1 MKKKVFLEKDC
12 KKLLFIV
19 NPVAGRKL
27 YKKVFP
33 EMIQEFMEAG
43 YLVTTYLTQSP
54 SDAERYAAL
63 CGADYDRVVCLGGD
77 GTFAQAVAGLKQ
89 CGKDMPVGYIP
100 AGSSNDFGAL
110 HGLSTDLVTAAHDA
124 VTGGVKAVDCG
135 TFNDKLFIYV
145 AAFGAF
151 VATSYVT
158 PQDLKN
164 ALGRPAYFLDVMREL
179 PRIKAEHMKVTA
191 NGQTFEGNY
200 IFGAITNNTSV
211 SGVVSLPEGTVVT
224 DDGEFEVVLIENLK
238 TLPELGDTVYSVLS
252 GDFISKNI
260 TFFHASELTIEA
272 DNPIDWTLDGEYHQG
287 PKRHR
292 LLYLLPII
300 SFSAPPG
307 PARPQG
313 GCRPG

>member
-12 KKLLFIV
+12 KRLLFIV

-77 GTFAQAVAGLKQ
+77 GTFAQVVAGLKQ

-110 HGLSTDLVTAAHDA
+110 HGLSTDLITAAHDA

-287 PKRHR
+287 DLVVKIENHKQSLKVYVPEAAAPEEP
-292 LLYLLPII
+292 LP
-300 SFSAPPG
+300 
-307 PARPQG
+307 
-313 GCRPG
+313 

>member
-77 GTFAQAVAGLKQ
+77 GTFAQVVAGLKQ

-287 PKRHR
+287 DLVVKIENHKQSLKVYVPEAAAPEEP
-292 LLYLLPII
+292 LP
-300 SFSAPPG
+300 
-307 PARPQG
+307 
-313 GCRPG
+313 

>member
-1 MKKKVFLEKDC
+1 MKKKVFLEKDS

-77 GTFAQAVAGLKQ
+77 GTFAQVISGLMQ
-89 CGKDMPVGYIP
+89 CGKDMPVGYVP

-110 HGLSTDLVTAAHDA
+110 HGLSADMVTAARDA
-124 VTGGVKAVDCG
+124 VNGREKAVDSG
-135 TFNDKLFIYV
+135 TFNDKRFVYV

-179 PRIKAEHMKVTA
+179 PRIKAEHLKVTA
-191 NGQTFEGNY
+191 NGQTYEGNY
-200 IFGAITNNTSV
+200 IFGAITNNVSV
-211 SGVVSLPEGTVVT
+211 SGVVSLPEGAVVT
-224 DDGEFEVVLIENLK
+224 DDGKFEVVLIENLT
-238 TLPELGDTVYSVLS
+238 TLPELSDTVYSVLS
-252 GDFISKNI
+252 GDFISKQI

-272 DNPIDWTLDGEYHQG
+272 DNPMDWTLDGEYHRGDTVVKILNHKQSLKVYV
-287 PKRHR
+287 PEAAAPEEP
-292 LLYLLPII
+292 LP
-300 SFSAPPG
+300 
-307 PARPQG
+307 
-313 GCRPG
+313 

>member
-77 GTFAQAVAGLKQ
+77 GTFAQVVAGLKQ

-224 DDGEFEVVLIENLK
+224 VDGEFEVVLIENLK
-238 TLPELGDTVYSVLS
+238 TLPELSDTVYSVLS

-287 PKRHR
+287 DLVVKIENHKQSLKVYVPEAAAPGEP
-292 LLYLLPII
+292 LP
-300 SFSAPPG
+300 
-307 PARPQG
+307 
-313 GCRPG
+313 

>member
-77 GTFAQAVAGLKQ
+77 GTFAQVVAGLKQ

-200 IFGAITNNTSV
+200 IFGAVTNNVTV
-211 SGVVSLPEGTVVT
+211 SGVISLPEGSVVT
-224 DDGEFEVVLIENLK
+224 DDGKFEVVLIENLK

-287 PKRHR
+287 DLVVKIENHKQSLKVYVPEAAAPEEP
-292 LLYLLPII
+292 LP
-300 SFSAPPG
+300 
-307 PARPQG
+307 
-313 GCRPG
+313 

>member
-12 KKLLFIV
+12 KRLLFIV

-77 GTFAQAVAGLKQ
+77 GTFAQVVAGLKQ

-191 NGQTFEGNY
+191 NGQTYEGDY
-200 IFGAITNNTSV
+200 IFGAVTNNTSV

-224 DDGEFEVVLIENLK
+224 NDGEFEVVLIENLK

-287 PKRHR
+287 DLVVKIENHKQSLKVYVPEAAAPGEP
-292 LLYLLPII
+292 LP
-300 SFSAPPG
+300 
-307 PARPQG
+307 
-313 GCRPG
+313 

>member
-1 MKKKVFLEKDC
+1 MKQKVFLDRDS

-27 YKKVFP
+27 YKKYFP
-33 EMIQEFMEAG
+33 EMIQQFMEAG

-77 GTFAQAVAGLKQ
+77 GTFAQVISGIKQ
-89 CGKDMPVGYIP
+89 CGKDMAVGYIP
-100 AGSSNDFGAL
+100 AGSSNDFGSL
-110 HGLSTDLVTAAHDA
+110 HGLSADLVTAAHDA
-124 VTGGVKAVDCG
+124 VTGQVKAVDMG
-135 TFNDKLFIYV
+135 TFNDRFFVYV

-164 ALGRPAYFLDVMREL
+164 ALGRPAYFLDVVREL
-179 PRIKAEHMKVTA
+179 PRIKAEHLKVTA

-200 IFGAITNNTSV
+200 IFGAITNNTNV

-224 DDGEFEVVLIENLK
+224 DDGEFEVVLIESLT
-238 TLPELGDTVYSVLS
+238 TLPELSDAVYSVLS
-252 GDFISKNI
+252 GDFISQQI
-260 TFFHASELTIEA
+260 TFLHASEITIEA
-272 DNPIDWTLDGEYHQG
+272 NNPMDWTLDGEYHG
-287 PKRHR
+287 GDR
-292 LLYLLPII
+292 LVKIVNHKQALHVYVPEANAPEEPLP
-300 SFSAPPG
+300 
-307 PARPQG
+307 
-313 GCRPG
+313 

>member
-1 MKKKVFLEKDC
+1 MKKKVRLDKDS

-27 YKKVFP
+27 YKRYFP
-33 EMIQEFMEAG
+33 EMIQQFMEAG

-54 SDAERYAAL
+54 DDAERYAAL

-77 GTFAQAVAGLKQ
+77 GTFAQVVSGLKH
-89 CGKDMPVGYIP
+89 CGRDVAVGYIP

-110 HGLSTDLVTAAHDA
+110 HHLSSDLVAAAHDA
-124 VTGGVKAVDCG
+124 VTGREKAVDSG
-135 TFNDKLFIYV
+135 TFNDKPFVYV

-151 VATSYVT
+151 IATSYAT

-179 PRIKAEHMKVTA
+179 PRIKAEHMKITA

-224 DDGEFEVVLIENLK
+224 DDGRFEVVLIENLK
-238 TLPELGDTVYSVLS
+238 TLPELSDAVYSVLS
-252 GDFISKNI
+252 GDFISKQI

-272 DNPIDWTLDGEYHQG
+272 DRPIDWTLDGEYHPGGTLVKIVNHKQSLRVYVPEEG
-287 PKRHR
+287 APEEP
-292 LLYLLPII
+292 LP
-300 SFSAPPG
+300 
-307 PARPQG
+307 
-313 GCRPG
+313 

>member
-1 MKKKVFLEKDC
+1 MKKKVFLEKDS

-19 NPVAGRKL
+19 NPVAGRKA
-27 YKKVFP
+27 YKKYFP
-33 EMIQEFMEAG
+33 EMIQAFMEAG

-77 GTFAQAVAGLKQ
+77 GTFAQVVSGLGH
-89 CGKDMPVGYIP
+89 CGKDMPLGYIP

-110 HGLSTDLVTAAHDA
+110 HGLSTDMVTAARDA
-124 VTGGVKAVDCG
+124 VTGHVKAVDSG
-135 TFNDKLFIYV
+135 TFNERLFVYV

-164 ALGRPAYFLDVMREL
+164 ALGRPAYFLDVLREL

-191 NGQTFEGNY
+191 NGRTFEGDY

-224 DDGEFEVVLIENLK
+224 DDGMFEVVLIENLT
-238 TLPELGDTVYSVLS
+238 TLPELSDTVYSVLT
-252 GDFISKNI
+252 GDFISKNV

-272 DNPIDWTLDGEYHQG
+272 DNPIDWTLDGEYHRAGLTVKIENHKQSLKVYVPEAG
-287 PKRHR
+287 APEEP
-292 LLYLLPII
+292 LP
-300 SFSAPPG
+300 
-307 PARPQG
+307 
-313 GCRPG
+313 

>member
-1 MKKKVFLEKDC
+1 MKQKVFLDRDS

-27 YKKVFP
+27 YKKYFP
-33 EMIQEFMEAG
+33 EMIQAFMEAG
-43 YLVTTYLTQSP
+43 YLVTTYLTQSH

-77 GTFAQAVAGLKQ
+77 GTFAQVISGIKQ
-89 CGKDMPVGYIP
+89 CGKDMAVGYIP

-110 HGLSTDLVTAAHDA
+110 HGLSTDLVAAAHDA
-124 VTGGVKAVDCG
+124 VRGHVKQVDCG
-135 TFNDKLFIYV
+135 TFNDRLFIYV

-151 VATSYVT
+151 IATSYVT
-158 PQDLKN
+158 SQDLKN
-164 ALGRPAYFLDVMREL
+164 TLGRPAYFLDVMREL

-191 NGQTFEGNY
+191 NGQTFEGDY

-211 SGVVSLPEGTVVT
+211 SGVVSLPKGTVVT
-224 DDGEFEVVLIENLK
+224 DDGKFEVVLIENLT
-238 TLPELGDTVYSVLS
+238 TLPELSDAVYSVLS

-272 DNPIDWTLDGEYHQG
+272 DNPIDWTLDGEYHPGSTLVRIQNHQQALHVYVPEEG
-287 PKRHR
+287 VPEEP
-292 LLYLLPII
+292 LP
-300 SFSAPPG
+300 
-307 PARPQG
+307 
-313 GCRPG
+313 

>member
-1 MKKKVFLEKDC
+1 MKKKVLLEKEC

-27 YKKVFP
+27 YKKYFP
-33 EMIQEFMEAG
+33 EMIQAFMEAG

-77 GTFAQAVAGLKQ
+77 GTFAQVLSGIKR
-89 CGKDMPVGYIP
+89 CGKDMAVGYIP

-110 HGLSTDLVTAAHDA
+110 HGLSTDLVAAARDA
-124 VTGGVKAVDCG
+124 VSDHVKAVDCG
-135 TFNDKLFIYV
+135 TFNDRLFVYV

-151 VATSYVT
+151 IATAYAT

-200 IFGAITNNTSV
+200 IFGAVTNNTSV

-224 DDGEFEVVLIENLK
+224 DDGLFEVVLIENLK
-238 TLPELGDTVYSVLS
+238 TLPELSDAVYSVLS
-252 GDFISKNI
+252 GDFISKQI
-260 TFFHASELTIEA
+260 TFLHASEITIES
-272 DNPIDWTLDGEYHQG
+272 DNPIDWTLDGEYQRGDLVVKIENHKQALRVYV
-287 PKRHR
+287 PEE
-292 LLYLLPII
+292 
-300 SFSAPPG
+300 SAPEEPL
-307 PARPQG
+307 P
-313 GCRPG
+313 

>member
-1 MKKKVFLEKDC
+1 MKKKFFLEKDC

-77 GTFAQAVAGLKQ
+77 GTFAQVVAGLKQ

-135 TFNDKLFIYV
+135 TFNGKLFVYV

-151 VATSYVT
+151 IATSYVT
-158 PQDLKN
+158 SQDLKN

-272 DNPIDWTLDGEYHQG
+272 DNPIDWTLDVEYHQG
-287 PKRHR
+287 DLVVKIENHKQSLKVYVPEAAAPEEP
-292 LLYLLPII
+292 LP
-300 SFSAPPG
+300 
-307 PARPQG
+307 
-313 GCRPG
+313 

>member
-12 KKLLFIV
+12 KRLLFIV

-77 GTFAQAVAGLKQ
+77 GTFAQVVAGLKQ

-287 PKRHR
+287 DLVVKIENHKQSLKVYVPEAAAPEEP
-292 LLYLLPII
+292 LP
-300 SFSAPPG
+300 
-307 PARPQG
+307 
-313 GCRPG
+313 

>member
-1 MKKKVFLEKDC
+1 MKKKVLLEKDSQR
-12 KKLLFIV
+12 LLFIV
-19 NPVAGRKL
+19 NPVAGRKV
-27 YKKVFP
+27 YKRYFP
-33 EMIQEFMEAG
+33 EMIQAFMEAG

-77 GTFAQAVAGLKQ
+77 GIFAQVISGLMQ
-89 CGKDMPVGYIP
+89 CGKDMPVGYVP

-110 HGLSTDLVTAAHDA
+110 HGLSTDMVTAARDA
-124 VTGGVKAVDCG
+124 VTGHVKAVDSG
-135 TFNDKLFIYV
+135 TFNDKRFVYV

-179 PRIKAEHMKVTA
+179 PRIKAVHMKVTA
-191 NGQTFEGNY
+191 NGQTFEGDY

-224 DDGEFEVVLIENLK
+224 DDGEFEVVLIETLK
-238 TLPELGDTVYSVLS
+238 TLPELGDAVYSVLS
-252 GDFISKNI
+252 GDFISRQI

-272 DNPIDWTLDGEYHQG
+272 DEAMDWTLDGEYHQG
-287 PKRHR
+287 DR
-292 LLYLLPII
+292 LVKIQNHKQSLKVYVPEAAAPGEPLP
-300 SFSAPPG
+300 
-307 PARPQG
+307 
-313 GCRPG
+313 

>member
-1 MKKKVFLEKDC
+1 M
-12 KKLLFIV
+12 
-19 NPVAGRKL
+19 
-27 YKKVFP
+27 
-33 EMIQEFMEAG
+33 
-43 YLVTTYLTQSP
+43 
-54 SDAERYAAL
+54 
-63 CGADYDRVVCLGGD
+63 VCLGGD
-77 GTFAQAVAGLKQ
+77 GTFAQVVAGLKQ

-224 DDGEFEVVLIENLK
+224 NDGEFEVVLIENLK

-287 PKRHR
+287 DLVVKIENHKQSLKVYVPEAAAPGEP
-292 LLYLLPII
+292 LP
-300 SFSAPPG
+300 
-307 PARPQG
+307 
-313 GCRPG
+313 

>member
-1 MKKKVFLEKDC
+1 MKKKALLEKDSPR
-12 KKLLFIV
+12 LLFIV

-27 YKKVFP
+27 YKRYFP
-33 EMIQEFMEAG
+33 EMIQVFMEAG

-77 GTFAQAVAGLKQ
+77 GTFAQVVSGLKQ
-89 CGKDMPVGYIP
+89 CGKDMPVGYVP

-110 HGLSTDLVTAAHDA
+110 HGLSTDMVTAAHDA
-124 VTGGVKAVDCG
+124 VTGHVKAVDSG
-135 TFNDKLFIYV
+135 TFNDKLFVYV

-179 PRIKAEHMKVTA
+179 PRIKAVHMKVTA
-191 NGQTFEGNY
+191 NGQTFEGDY

-224 DDGEFEVVLIENLK
+224 DDGEFEVVLIETLR
-238 TLPELGDTVYSVLS
+238 TLPELGDAVYSVLS
-252 GDFISKNI
+252 GDFISRQI

-272 DNPIDWTLDGEYHQG
+272 DEAMDWTLDGEYHQG
-287 PKRHR
+287 DR
-292 LLYLLPII
+292 LVKIQNHKQSLKVYVPEAAAPGEPLP
-300 SFSAPPG
+300 
-307 PARPQG
+307 
-313 GCRPG
+313 

>member
-1 MKKKVFLEKDC
+1 MKKKVFMEKDC

-77 GTFAQAVAGLKQ
+77 GTFEQVVAGLKQ

-287 PKRHR
+287 DLVVKIENHKQSLKVYVPEAAAPEEP
-292 LLYLLPII
+292 LP
-300 SFSAPPG
+300 
-307 PARPQG
+307 
-313 GCRPG
+313 

>member
-287 PKRHR
+287 DLVVKIENHKQSLKVYVPEAAAPEEP
-292 LLYLLPII
+292 LP
-300 SFSAPPG
+300 
-307 PARPQG
+307 
-313 GCRPG
+313 

>member
-77 GTFAQAVAGLKQ
+77 GTFAQVVAGLKQ

-287 PKRHR
+287 DLVVKIENHKQSLKVYVPEAAAPGEP
-292 LLYLLPII
+292 LP
-300 SFSAPPG
+300 
-307 PARPQG
+307 
-313 GCRPG
+313 

>member
-1 MKKKVFLEKDC
+1 MKKKVLLDKDSP
-12 KKLLFIV
+12 KLLFIV

-27 YKKVFP
+27 YKRYFP
-33 EMIQEFMEAG
+33 EMIQVFMEAG

-54 SDAERYAAL
+54 SDAERYASL

-77 GTFAQAVAGLKQ
+77 GTFGQVMSGLKR

-100 AGSSNDFGAL
+100 AGSSNDFGSL
-110 HGLSTDLVTAAHDA
+110 HGLSTDLITAAHDA
-124 VTGGVKAVDCG
+124 VEGQVKAVDSG
-135 TFNDKLFIYV
+135 TFNGKPFVYV

-191 NGQTFEGNY
+191 NGQTFEGDY

-224 DDGEFEVVLIENLK
+224 DDGQFEVVLIENLT
-238 TLPELGDTVYSVLS
+238 TLPELSDAVYSVLS
-252 GDFISKNI
+252 GDFISRQI

-272 DNPIDWTLDGEYHQG
+272 DNIMDWTLDGEYHRGDLVVHIENHKQSLLFYG
-287 PKRHR
+287 PEDAAPEEP
-292 LLYLLPII
+292 LP
-300 SFSAPPG
+300 
-307 PARPQG
+307 
-313 GCRPG
+313 

>member
-77 GTFAQAVAGLKQ
+77 GTFAQVVAGLKQ

-287 PKRHR
+287 DLVVK
-292 LLYLLPII
+292 I
-300 SFSAPPG
+300 
-307 PARPQG
+307 
-313 GCRPG
+313 